1 MRQRR
6 TGGLLLLALL
16 GAWLSHTA
24 VYVDLRGPAGLQA
37 DLLASPHRYMLP
49 AAALILTA
57 TALVVRPV
65 WRLWCDLGLRLQVV
79 RTAVDRVQR
88 GLLPASPL
96 SHRSVH
102 GTLRSGRLLALWATV
117 APLQL
122 TLYVLQENLE
132 ALSAHQVAP
141 GLSVLWSDHWAATL
155 IHAVTALVLCALAVW
170 LTRGVARRARSL
182 AVEARLLRWLLRRLS
197 AARCTVSAAL
207 LESPLDR
214 FGPQLWSRPPP
225 LPTRR

>member
-24 VYVDLRGPAGLQA
+24 IYVHLRGAAGLQA
-37 DLLASPHRYMLP
+37 ELLASPHRYMLP
-49 AAALILTA
+49 AAGLILVA
-57 TALVVRPV
+57 TGLAVRRA
-65 WRLWCDLGLRLQVV
+65 WRLWCDLGLRLSVV

-96 SHRSVH
+96 SLRGVD
-102 GTLRSGRLLALWATV
+102 GTLRPGRLLALWAAL

-132 ALSAHQVAP
+132 TRWAHQAAP
-141 GLSVLWSDHWAATL
+141 GLSALWSDHWAATV
-155 IHAVTALVLCALAVW
+155 IHLVTALVLCAVAAW
-170 LTRGVARRARSL
+170 LTRGVAHRARSL
-182 AVEARLLRWLLRRLS
+182 VVQERLLRWLLRRLS
-197 AARCTVSAAL
+197 AARSTARAVL
-207 LESPLDR
+207 LEPPLDR

-225 LPTRR
+225 LLARR